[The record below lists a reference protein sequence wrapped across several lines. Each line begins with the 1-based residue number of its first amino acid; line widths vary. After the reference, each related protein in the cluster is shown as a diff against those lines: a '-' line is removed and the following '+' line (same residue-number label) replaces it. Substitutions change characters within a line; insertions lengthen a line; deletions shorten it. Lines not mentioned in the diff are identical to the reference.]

1 MGVAA
6 YNKVKGRRNKI
17 AGMKSPL
24 SLPLARCIPQEET
37 GKGME
42 ARSGTNLSS
51 LMASSSATWSS
62 STDEVSSPPAA
73 ALELRSKKLLESSRL
88 QSDDEGLA
96 KPIFGNFE
104 APDAPLP
111 GRFGI
116 RPHTLGDPNPW
127 APAKSR
133 SVAAKQAHA
142 PADLIF
148 SRQLG
153 VVGLQPTF
161 DSPIR

>member
-1 MGVAA
+1 
-6 YNKVKGRRNKI
+6 
-17 AGMKSPL
+17 
-24 SLPLARCIPQEET
+24 
-37 GKGME
+37 ME
-42 ARSGTNLSS
+42 AKSGTNLSS

-73 ALELRSKKLLESSRL
+73 ALELRSKTLLESSRL

-133 SVAAKQAHA
+133 SVAAKEAHA
-142 PADLIF
+142 PADADLIF